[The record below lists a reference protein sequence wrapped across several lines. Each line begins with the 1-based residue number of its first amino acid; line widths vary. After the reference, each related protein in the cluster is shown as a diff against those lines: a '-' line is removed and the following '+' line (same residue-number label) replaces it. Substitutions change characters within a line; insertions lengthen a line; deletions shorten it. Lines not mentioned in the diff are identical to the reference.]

1 MAVLTQIEQNE
12 TISIEQQERIQSILN
27 GDYSLSKETKDRLI
41 DLNKIGKYLNVKW
54 RKIFNLTKNYPIETL
69 SVWSTISSIISEDEL
84 KTFDCGIPKLNDALI
99 QYHNKYDT
107 GSGRVF
113 IITKD
118 TKIMG
123 FVICSLVCISAI
135 ASSEGMK
142 DIGVSID
149 YLAVDKSER
158 NKGIGSL
165 LLFLALRLA
174 LTIHCIL
181 PINGV
186 KLYALED
193 AVEFYKKYGFT
204 DTRPDGAFDNG
215 QAVLMLFP
223 IQELFDIGIV
233 PFTEV
238 FNTQLGKI

>member
-1 MAVLTQIEQNE
+1 M
-12 TISIEQQERIQSILN
+12 
-27 GDYSLSKETKDRLI
+27 
-41 DLNKIGKYLNVKW
+41 
-54 RKIFNLTKNYPIETL
+54 TKNYPIETL

-84 KTFDCGIPKLNDALI
+84 KTFDCGIPELNDVLI
-99 QYHNKYDT
+99 QYYNKYDT
-107 GSGRVF
+107 VSGHVF

-118 TKIMG
+118 TKTMG

-135 ASSEGMK
+135 ASSEGMR

-149 YLAVDKSER
+149 YLAVDKSEQ

-181 PINGV
+181 PIKGV
-186 KLYALED
+186 RVFALED
-193 AVEFYKKYGFT
+193 AVEFYEKYGFL
-204 DTRPDGAFDNG
+204 DTRPEGAVNNG
-215 QAVLMLFP
+215 QPVLMFFP
-223 IQELFDIGIV
+223 IKELFDAEFA
-233 PFTEV
+233 PFTEI